1 MNEKYPQHVPA
12 AEDGEERQPTAN
24 EHEASREG
32 ERRPNPRIYV
42 TQGLPLR
49 AELTAGTWLDMARD
63 PDAIYAEMYAVLG
76 PEDEYRETDRLY
88 IWDYHGFGSFNVTT
102 GAIGLEGVDSIELL
116 SKIARGIAE
125 YGPAYAAWADA
136 HDDDPRLFDHFTTAY
151 KGHHE
156 NMAAYVRQL
165 FEPLRID
172 EMLKRA
178 VPTALEKFVYVDYAA
193 IGQEMLRDGDL
204 VAIPAEGGGVWV
216 FDERA

>member
-1 MNEKYPQHVPA
+1 MNEKYPQHIPA
-12 AEDGEERQPTAN
+12 AEDGQEHQPAADERA
-24 EHEASREG
+24 ADREG
-32 ERRPNPRIYV
+32 EPRPHPRIYI
-42 TQGLPLR
+42 TKGLPLR
-49 AELTAGTWLDMARD
+49 AELTTGTWLDMARD
-63 PDAIYAEMYAVLG
+63 PRDIYAEMYGIL
-76 PEDEYRETDRLY
+76 EDETSDGERLY
-88 IWDYHGFGSFNVTT
+88 IWDYRDFGAFDVTT

-116 SKIARGIAE
+116 SQIARGIAK

-136 HDDDPRLFDHFTTAY
+136 HDDDPLLFDHFATAY

-165 FEPLRID
+165 LEPLRID

-178 VPTALEKFVYVDYAA
+178 VPTALEEFVYVDYAA
-193 IGQEMLRDGDL
+193 IGQEMLREGDL

>member
-1 MNEKYPQHVPA
+1 MNEKSTQHIPA
-12 AEDGEERQPTAN
+12 AHERAA
-24 EHEASREG
+24 EREG
-32 ERRPNPRIYV
+32 EPRPHPHIYI
-42 TQGLPLR
+42 TKGLPLR
-49 AELTAGTWLDMARD
+49 AELTTGTWLDMARD
-63 PDAIYAEMYAVLG
+63 PRDIYAEMYAIL
-76 PEDEYRETDRLY
+76 EDETSDDERLY
-88 IWDYHGFGSFNVTT
+88 IWDYRDFGAFDVTT

-116 SKIARGIAE
+116 SQIARGIAK

-136 HDDDPRLFDHFTTAY
+136 HDDDPLLFDRFATAY

-178 VPTALEKFVYVDYAA
+178 VPTALEEFVYVDYAA
-193 IGQEMLRDGDL
+193 IGQEMLREGDL